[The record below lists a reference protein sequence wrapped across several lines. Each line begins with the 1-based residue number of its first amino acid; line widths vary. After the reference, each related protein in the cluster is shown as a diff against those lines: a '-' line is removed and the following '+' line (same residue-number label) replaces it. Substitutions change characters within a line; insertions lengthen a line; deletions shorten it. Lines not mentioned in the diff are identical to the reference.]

1 MINDHDTTFRSA
13 VYTAYQRACRMYSV
27 IPSVQVEPDPDPEP
41 PTPER
46 YLSGEPLPQGV
57 YWYRAQWIYAAV
69 YAHKQKIYFPRMEP
83 TEATIA
89 KAARQAAAARACR
102 DTGGSVEALRAAGMG
117 VAE

>member
-69 YAHKQKIYFPRMEP
+69 DAHKQKIYFPRMEP

-89 KAARQAAAARACR
+89 KAARQAEAARVCR
-102 DTGGSVEALRAAGMG
+102 DAGGSVEAIRLVGLEAK
-117 VAE
+117 